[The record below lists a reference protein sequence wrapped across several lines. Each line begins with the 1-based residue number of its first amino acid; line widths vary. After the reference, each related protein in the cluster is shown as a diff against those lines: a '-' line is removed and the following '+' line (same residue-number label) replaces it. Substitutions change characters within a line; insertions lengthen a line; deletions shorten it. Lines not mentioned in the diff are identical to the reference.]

1 LCHDRGVEDT
11 ARTLRERLAMYRR
24 LLAAGADV
32 HVADAYLK
40 AIAETETRLDEIEA
54 RQGAGK
60 EVDTKPRSN
69 GRS

>member
-1 LCHDRGVEDT
+1 
-11 ARTLRERLAMYRR
+11 MYRR